1 MKLLSQSP
9 LIRRPASERGPH
21 AEAFR
26 SRLWVFLAI
35 MLLVAATFGDLDVK
49 VAQAQANGAITGL
62 TLNSDATG
70 ALTVSWDAASSTPTD
85 YRVNWAKSG
94 DNYPSWTSN
103 DGNLYPAGTSQELTA
118 LEQGV
123 LYKVRVR
130 ARYYRG
136 SHEDSPWSG
145 PWAEASLQVAGTQQQ
160 AATPTPEPT
169 STPVPIA
176 TPVAGALGGV
186 TAADDGSGGLA
197 LSWRAP
203 AAPHA
208 EPTDYRVNWAR
219 SADEYPSY
227 TEEDGNAHP
236 TTTAHTLTGLDYD
249 TEYKIQIRARYYRGS
264 HEDSPWSGPWKE
276 ITGQVTQP
284 QGVLSV
290 PAAPNLMGTVLT
302 PEGQVML
309 VWQNPSDDSITGDQ
323 VLRGPDA
330 DNLGVIE
337 DDTGSDGTSYT
348 DTSPPTGQTHTYAV
362 KARNATGLSPRSN
375 TVTATVP
382 KPEPEEEELITSR
395 QSTLPG
401 SELAYFSNLGEAEA
415 GRHQRTQIGL
425 DIGQAYAQSFTTGS
439 TAVTL
444 EKVRLYV
451 RGRPDPNPYLVARP
465 SVTIR
470 ANSPVPGQPGQTL
483 HVLTSPT
490 IDSSIATYEDFTSDG
505 YVLAAN
511 TTYWLVVHR
520 PWGTDYFGFSATIS
534 ESWCRGRGTPYE
546 TYLGTIVIIGP
557 PESRTPPENAFTG
570 EPGWSL
576 DDYFFFGVGSGW
588 RESNCWSMRVGVYA
602 SA

>member
-1 MKLLSQSP
+1 M
-9 LIRRPASERGPH
+9 E
-21 AEAFR
+21 
-26 SRLWVFLAI
+26 
-35 MLLVAATFGDLDVK
+35 GD
-49 VAQAQANGAITGL
+49 NGAG
-62 TLNSDATG
+62 
-70 ALTVSWDAASSTPTD
+70 
-85 YRVNWAKSG
+85 
-94 DNYPSWTSN
+94 
-103 DGNLYPAGTSQELTA
+103 
-118 LEQGV
+118 
-123 LYKVRVR
+123 
-130 ARYYRG
+130 
-136 SHEDSPWSG
+136 
-145 PWAEASLQVAGTQQQ
+145 
-160 AATPTPEPT
+160 
-169 STPVPIA
+169 
-176 TPVAGALGGV
+176 
-186 TAADDGSGGLA
+186 
-197 LSWRAP
+197 
-203 AAPHA
+203 
-208 EPTDYRVNWAR
+208 
-219 SADEYPSY
+219 
-227 TEEDGNAHP
+227 
-236 TTTAHTLTGLDYD
+236 
-249 TEYKIQIRARYYRGS
+249 
-264 HEDSPWSGPWKE
+264 
-276 ITGQVTQP
+276 VTQP

-290 PAAPNLMGTVLT
+290 PATPNLTGTLLT
-302 PEGQVML
+302 PEGEVML
-309 VWQNPSDDSITGDQ
+309 VWQNPSDDSITGYQ

-401 SELAYFSNLGEAEA
+401 SELAYFSNLGEANA

-470 ANSPVPGQPGQTL
+470 ANSPVPGQPGRTL

-534 ESWCRGRGTPYE
+534 ENWCRGRGTPYE